1 MAARKKAAAAKAG
14 AKPRKAGSAKKRLT
28 PRGEARGPAPNEMPL
43 DARGP
48 ELAELTRRVE
58 AEGAV
63 VLAAYR
69 EPFGSAPIL
78 LAALPRDKVEPTPF
92 QRDLSPTHA
101 KRLAEKIAETGAFLD
116 PIIAVLAD
124 GGGFWTPNGRHRL
137 AASKV
142 LGQRA
147 ITALVSGDAELAF
160 RILAL
165 NTEKAHNLRDR
176 ALEAIRMARALA
188 ARDAKA
194 KESAYTAQLEAPELL
209 TLGIVYESEGRF
221 AGGAY
226 GSLLRKVD
234 RFTDDALAKSLS
246 QRAGLA
252 ARLLEID
259 TEVKRIV
266 KALEARGMKSPYL
279 RNYVVARINPVRFER
294 VKPGERAKTPIAA
307 ALTKMLASAKK
318 FDFASVRDR
327 DVALVAAASGE

>member
-1 MAARKKAAAAKAG
+1 MAARKRAAAAKPG
-14 AKPRKAGSAKKRLT
+14 AKPRRAGSAKKRLT
-28 PRGEARGPAPNEMPL
+28 PRGEARGPAPSEMLL

-69 EPFGSAPIL
+69 EPFGGAPIL
-78 LAALPRDKVEPTPF
+78 LAALPRERVEPTPF

-116 PIIAVLAD
+116 PIIAVLAE

-137 AASKV
+137 AASKL

-188 ARDAKA
+188 TRDARA

-209 TLGIVYESEGRF
+209 TLGIVYEREGRF

-259 TEVKRIV
+259 TEVKRVV
-266 KALEARGMKSPYL
+266 KGLEARGMKSPYL

-294 VKPGERAKTPIAA
+294 VKPGERSKTPVAA